1 MTEEE
6 DIVFAEEETTVEAA
20 ATEPVWRILVVDDDQ
35 GVHEATEF
43 ALAGVRILGRHL
55 QLLHAHSG
63 AEALA
68 VLRAEPDMA
77 VILLDVVMESD
88 DAGLKTV
95 DAIRNEIKAV
105 NTRIILRTGQPGH
118 APETDTITRY
128 DINDYKTKG
137 ELTRNKLFTSLTA
150 AIRSYDQL
158 LRMESSRR
166 GLEKI
171 ISASNQFIAEQGMQS
186 FAEGVITQIASLIG
200 VSPEGLVCAAAE
212 EPRGDFG
219 PRQYRVIAAAGR
231 FRHMMQ
237 QRLSELEDR
246 RIAHALADVLV
257 RRHSVVNPHSVV
269 LYFRK
274 SEREGFAAFV
284 DSVAPI
290 AEVDRHLL
298 SVFCTNIAL
307 CAKNVDLVSELRRD
321 AFVDRLTE
329 LPNRT
334 AFIGQLSVHARQ
346 PGRIPMV
353 LAVIDVDQFAAV
365 NDMLG
370 NSYGD
375 ELLRAMAHRLRAA
388 FVADAFIARLEGD
401 AFGLLGP
408 PDRLNPETLRRC
420 FAEPFAIQDVRHPVS
435 VCAGF
440 VPLEMPY
447 REGAEYLKDGYLAL
461 KRAKSAGMGQTVT
474 YSRDIGAESRERAT
488 MLRDLRTSFDSRQLH
503 LVYQPLLELGSRR
516 LVGVE
521 ALMRWRREDGRLVPP
536 DRFIPVAEQSGLIM
550 NLGAWLLEESFAAL
564 GRFQAAGLP
573 DLRMAVNISPVQLRQ
588 PGFLETV
595 HQALA
600 TTGADPRRLEFE
612 VTESVAVGG
621 LDVVMEVLGALRD
634 LGIAVAIDDFGTGYS
649 SLSYLERL
657 PASRLKIDRSFVR
670 AMAQEGQG
678 RRIARTIIL
687 LARELGLRVVAEGVD
702 NPAVLPLLEQFGC
715 DEVQGFHFAEPM
727 REESLLAWQAG
738 RAS

>member
-43 ALAGVRILGRHL
+43 ALAGVRILGRRL

-237 QRLSELEDR
+237 QRLSDLEDR

>member
-43 ALAGVRILGRHL
+43 ALAGVRILGRRL

>member
-6 DIVFAEEETTVEAA
+6 DIVFAEEETTGEMAA
-20 ATEPVWRILVVDDDQ
+20 AEPVWRVLVVDDDQ

-375 ELLRAMAHRLRAA
+375 ELLRAMAQRLRAA

>member
-43 ALAGVRILGRHL
+43 ALAGVRILGRRL

-77 VILLDVVMESD
+77 VVLLDVVMESD

-237 QRLSELEDR
+237 QRLSDLEDR

-600 TTGADPRRLEFE
+600 TTGADPRHLEFE

-670 AMAQEGQG
+670 GMAQEGQG